1 MSLGEKHRTTFP
13 LRLPASIKNAANLMA
28 LKDGVSLNYFI
39 TVAVA
44 EKISR
49 LEQAAVARPD
59 LVNKQRAVPPATG
72 TSKLTFYH

>member
-1 MSLGEKHRTTFP
+1 MSLGEKHRTAFP
-13 LRLPASIKNAANLMA
+13 LRLPASIKNMANLLA

-49 LEQAAVARPD
+49 LEQAAIARPD
-59 LVNKQRAVPPATG
+59 LVDKQRVAPPAMGTG
-72 TSKLTFYH
+72 KLRFYH